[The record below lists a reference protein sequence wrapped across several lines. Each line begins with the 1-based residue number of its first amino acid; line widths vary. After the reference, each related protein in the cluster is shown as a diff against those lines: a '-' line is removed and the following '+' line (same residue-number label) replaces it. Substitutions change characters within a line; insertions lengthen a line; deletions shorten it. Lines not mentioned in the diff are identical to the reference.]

1 MTTFSNLMTIK
12 NKLILSIAL
21 IHAVLMTVFVID
33 LTERQKAFLLE
44 ESFHSTKALAE
55 TLAINATPWVLSNDL
70 AGLEEIAQSQSQQ
83 TYLNF
88 AILTNT
94 SGEVLAYYHRNPKK
108 TNKIGHFIE
117 VAENDPYSP
126 NNPNPSSIVNIDNL
140 DVIDIS
146 IPIMLN
152 QNQLGWARVQ
162 MSRENIH
169 KSIQLITLEGVLYAT
184 LAILVGGFFAWL
196 MGHRLTKRIQQL
208 IHITHQIR
216 MGKRNLSIDLGSKDE
231 LQDLAH
237 NFEDMLKVLENSES
251 MLFNA
256 KEEAEITLK
265 SIGDAVIVIKPDGK
279 ISYMN
284 PIAEVL
290 TGWSHHRAQNQ
301 PIDEIMH
308 LFSDIDKSPLQNP
321 AFLALQNGQPINL
334 INQSTLINRHGD
346 TYSIEDSAAPIID
359 KNGEIVGAVVV
370 FHDATEQRALQ
381 KQLEWQATHDG
392 LTQLHNRQAFETHL
406 DELIEVCRKTPD
418 KPNCLIYIDLDQF
431 KVVNDTVGHTAGDQ
445 LLRQISQVI
454 KKGLSSEAFLARI
467 GGDEFAILLQNHSMQ
482 QAEKFATQL
491 LSNITSQRF
500 FWESKAFD
508 IGASMGI
515 AEIHGNSH
523 KTAVLSRAD
532 IACYLAK
539 DKGRNRVQTYIENDD
554 HHDSGQQI
562 LDRLSELKEALNE
575 NRLVLFGQTLEPLQN
590 QQEIYHIEILVR
602 MLSKENEI
610 IPPGLFL
617 PAAER
622 FNLMP
627 QVDIYII
634 KNALE
639 WLKENHHKVDLVN
652 INISG
657 QSLAD
662 PVFNDQLIQRLEM
675 NHAYNNKICF
685 EITETVAITQI
696 SDAIEFLN
704 RIKSF
709 GCKLAL
715 DDFGSG
721 FSSFSW
727 LKNLPVDYVKIDGSF
742 IRDVIADPIDAA
754 MVRAIKEI
762 GDNMSIQTIAEFVET
777 QEIANWLIETGIDYA
792 QGYHFSKPESL
803 DKINLEIQ

>member
-1 MTTFSNLMTIK
+1 MHAFSKLLTIK

-21 IHAVLMTVFVID
+21 IHAILMTVFIID
-33 LTERQKAFLLE
+33 LTERQKEFLLG
-44 ESFHSTKALAE
+44 ESFQSTQALAE

-70 AGLEEIAQSQSQQ
+70 AGLEEIIQSQSQQ
-83 TYLNF
+83 IYLNF

-108 TNKIGHFIE
+108 KNKVGHFIE
-117 VAENDPYSP
+117 VPQTDPFSP
-126 NNPNPSSIVNIDNL
+126 SPEMAVNIDNL

-146 IPIMLN
+146 TPIMLN

-162 MSRENIH
+162 ISRENIY
-169 KSIQLITLEGVLYAT
+169 KSIQIITLEGILYAS
-184 LAILVGGFFAWL
+184 LAIIVGGFFAWL
-196 MGHRLTKRIQQL
+196 MGHRLTKRIHQL
-208 IHITHQIR
+208 IHITKKIR
-216 MGKRNLSIDLGSKDE
+216 LGERNLSINLGAQDE
-231 LQDLAH
+231 LQDLAN
-237 NFEDMLKVLENSES
+237 NFEDMLNVLETSET

-284 PIAEVL
+284 PVAEVL
-290 TGWSHHRAQNQ
+290 TGWSRHRAHNMH
-301 PIDEIMH
+301 IDEIMH
-308 LFSDIDKSPLQNP
+308 LFSDIDKTPLQNP
-321 AFLALQNGQPINL
+321 VFLALQNGQPINL
-334 INQSTLINRHGD
+334 LSQSTLINRHGD
-346 TYSIEDSAAPIID
+346 SYSIEDSAAPIID
-359 KNGEIVGAVVV
+359 KNGNIVGAVVV
-370 FHDATEQRALQ
+370 FHDATKQRALQ
-381 KQLEWQATHDG
+381 KQLEWQATHDS

-406 DELIEVCRKTPD
+406 DELIAISGKTPQS
-418 KPNCLIYIDLDQF
+418 KNCLVYIDLDQF

-454 KKGLSSEAFLARI
+454 KKGLTPDAFLARI

-482 QAEKFATQL
+482 QAEKIATTL
-491 LSNITSQRF
+491 LNNITSQRF

-515 AEIHGNSH
+515 AEIHGSLN

-539 DKGRNRVQTYIENDD
+539 DKGRNRIQAYIENDD
-554 HHDSGQQI
+554 NHESGQQI

-575 NRLVLFGQTLEPLQN
+575 QRLVLFGQTLEPLQN
-590 QQEIYHIEILVR
+590 QDELSHLEVLVR
-602 MLSKENEI
+602 MLSKHGEI

-627 QVDIYII
+627 QVDTYVI
-634 KNALE
+634 KQSLE
-639 WLKENHHKVDLVN
+639 WLKDNHRKVGLMN

-662 PVFNDQLIQRLEM
+662 PIFNEQLIQRLEL
-675 NHAYNNKICF
+675 NHAFNHKICF

-696 SDAIEFLN
+696 ADTIDFLN

-742 IRDVIADPIDAA
+742 IRDVIANPIDAA

-762 GDNMSIQTIAEFVET
+762 GDNMSIQTIAEFVES

-792 QGYHFSKPESL
+792 QGYHFSKPEAL
-803 DKINLEIQ
+803 DEIEFDSKQT

>member
-1 MTTFSNLMTIK
+1 MHAFSKKLLTIK

-21 IHAVLMTVFVID
+21 IHAILMTVFIID
-33 LTERQKAFLLE
+33 LTERQKEFLLG
-44 ESFHSTKALAE
+44 ESFQSTQALAE
-55 TLAINATPWVLSNDL
+55 TLAINATPWALSNDL
-70 AGLEEIAQSQSQQ
+70 AGLEEIVQSQSQQ
-83 TYLNF
+83 IYLNF

-94 SGEVLAYYHRNPKK
+94 SGEVLAYYHRNPEKK
-108 TNKIGHFIE
+108 NKVGHFIE
-117 VAENDPYSP
+117 VPQTDPFSP
-126 NNPNPSSIVNIDNL
+126 SPEMTVNIDNL

-146 IPIMLN
+146 TPIMLN

-162 MSRENIH
+162 MSRENIY
-169 KSIQLITLEGVLYAT
+169 KSIQIITLEGILYAS
-184 LAILVGGFFAWL
+184 LAIIIGGFFAWL
-196 MGHRLTKRIQQL
+196 MGHRLTKRIHQL
-208 IHITHQIR
+208 IRITKKIR
-216 MGKRNLSIDLGSKDE
+216 LGERNLSINLGAQDE
-231 LQDLAH
+231 LQDLAN
-237 NFEDMLKVLENSES
+237 NFEDMLKVLETSEI

-284 PIAEVL
+284 PVAEVL
-290 TGWSHHRAQNQ
+290 TGWSRNRAHNMH
-301 PIDEIMH
+301 IDEIMH
-308 LFSDIDKSPLQNP
+308 LFSDVDKTPLQNP
-321 AFLALQNGQPINL
+321 VFLALQNGQPINL
-334 INQSTLINRHGD
+334 LSQSTLINRHGD
-346 TYSIEDSAAPIID
+346 SYSIEDSAAPIID
-359 KNGEIVGAVVV
+359 KNGNIVGAVVV
-370 FHDATEQRALQ
+370 FHDATKQRALQ
-381 KQLEWQATHDG
+381 KQLEWQATHDS

-406 DELIEVCRKTPD
+406 DALIAISGKTPQS
-418 KPNCLIYIDLDQF
+418 KNCLVYIDLDQF

-454 KKGLSSEAFLARI
+454 KKGLTPDAFLARI
-467 GGDEFAILLQNHSMQ
+467 GGDEFAILLQNHSMK
-482 QAEKFATQL
+482 QAEKIAATL
-491 LSNITSQRF
+491 LNNITAQRF

-515 AEIHGNSH
+515 AEIHGSLN

-539 DKGRNRVQTYIENDD
+539 DKGRNRIQAYIENDD
-554 HHDSGQQI
+554 NHESGQQI

-575 NRLVLFGQTLEPLQN
+575 QRLVLFGQTLEPLQN
-590 QQEIYHIEILVR
+590 QDELRHLEVLVR
-602 MLSKENEI
+602 MLSKHGEI

-627 QVDIYII
+627 EVDTYVI
-634 KNALE
+634 KQSLE
-639 WLKENHHKVDLVN
+639 WLKDNHRKVGLMN

-662 PVFNDQLIQRLEM
+662 TIFNEQLIQRLEL
-675 NHAYNNKICF
+675 NHALNHKICF

-696 SDAIEFLN
+696 ADTIDFLN

-715 DDFGSG
+715 DDFGAG

-762 GDNMSIQTIAEFVET
+762 GDNMSIQTIAEFVES

-792 QGYHFSKPESL
+792 QGYHFYKPEAL
-803 DKINLEIQ
+803 DEIEFDSKQT

>member
-1 MTTFSNLMTIK
+1 MPSFSNLMTIK

-21 IHAVLMTVFVID
+21 IHAVLMTVFIID

-44 ESFHSTKALAE
+44 ESFQSTQALAE

-70 AGLEEIAQSQSQQ
+70 AGLEEIVQSQSQQ
-83 TYLNF
+83 LYLNF

-94 SGEVLAYYHRNPKK
+94 SGEVLAYYHRNPQKK
-108 TNKIGHFIE
+108 NKVGHFIE
-117 VAENDPYSP
+117 VPKIDPFSS
-126 NNPNPSSIVNIDNL
+126 NPKNRVNIDNL

-146 IPIMLN
+146 IPITLN

-162 MSRENIH
+162 MSRENIY
-169 KSIQLITLEGVLYAT
+169 KSIQLITLEGMLYAT

-196 MGHRLTKRIQQL
+196 MGHRLTQRIHKL
-208 IHITHQIR
+208 INITKKIR
-216 MGKRNLSIDLGSKDE
+216 MGERNLSIDIGAQDE
-231 LQDLAH
+231 LLDLAN
-237 NFEDMLKVLENSES
+237 NFEDMLKVLETSEA

-265 SIGDAVIVIKPDGK
+265 SIGDAVIVIKPNGK
-279 ISYMN
+279 ISYIN
-284 PIAEVL
+284 PVAEVL
-290 TGWSHHRAQNQ
+290 TGWSRNQAQNQ
-301 PIDEIMH
+301 HIDEIMH
-308 LFSDIDKSPLQNP
+308 LFSDIDKSPLKNP
-321 AFLALQNGQPINL
+321 AFIALQNGQPINVMT
-334 INQSTLINRHGD
+334 QSTLINRHGD
-346 TYSIEDSAAPIID
+346 SYSIEDSAAPIID
-359 KNGEIVGAVVV
+359 KDGAIVGAVVV

-381 KQLEWQATHDG
+381 KQLEWQATHDS
-392 LTQLHNRQAFETHL
+392 LTQLHNRQAFETQL
-406 DELIEVCRKTPD
+406 DELIDVSRKTPEHQ
-418 KPNCLIYIDLDQF
+418 NCLVYIDLDQF

-454 KKGLSSEAFLARI
+454 KKGLSSDAFLARI
-467 GGDEFAILLQNHSMQ
+467 GGDEFAILLQNHTMQ
-482 QAEKFATQL
+482 QAEKVAALL
-491 LSNITSQRF
+491 LSSITSQRF

-515 AEIHGNSH
+515 AEIHGSLN

-539 DKGRNRVQTYIENDD
+539 DKGRNRIQTYIENDD
-554 HHDSGQQI
+554 HHESGQHI
-562 LDRLSELKEALNE
+562 LDRLNELKEALNE
-575 NRLVLFGQTLEPLQN
+575 NRLILFGQTLQPLQG
-590 QQEIYHIEILVR
+590 QQELCHLEVLVR
-602 MLSKENEI
+602 MVNKQDEI

-627 QVDIYII
+627 QVDAYVI
-634 KNALE
+634 KNCIE
-639 WLKENHHKVDLVN
+639 WLKDNHRKVDLVN

-675 NHAYNNKICF
+675 NHSFNNKICF

-696 SDAIEFLN
+696 ADTIDFLN

-803 DKINLEIQ
+803 DAIHFDTQET